1 MITAKGT
8 GFLAVAI
15 LALLA
20 GRLTLVGWL
29 YLVDAVLWG
38 IIFLS
43 AVVPWLAVAFLD
55 AHRRVDQLGTAALRP
70 GPSEGDQLLIEV
82 SLRNRAFFPRF
93 LFTVFYDCPLAEPG
107 SRLSRFFV
115 AQLRGSA
122 RLALVSTVEAYQR
135 GMHML
140 GPVVLE
146 SSAPFGLFRRRVQR
160 SSAQPVLV
168 YPQVHSLAR
177 LAMVEGLSGT
187 SAQTRKSLAGM
198 EPMGSRHY
206 FPGDPRRYIHWRN
219 TARLG
224 RPMVKEFE
232 DAKDPTLHLLFDATQ
247 VRGQGKETSLEYGIK
262 VVASAADY
270 VLRNLGSVRVWGGR
284 LRGEVTGQAE
294 GDGMTWPELLKSLAL
309 VEAGE
314 GWRLPE
320 ALAQLPSGSSALVVV
335 SADDGPA
342 IRAIDEVASILDRLV
357 VVGLEGFIETE
368 TETETEMETE
378 PDDNLLDSLD
388 VQGVSVIRCRP
399 GRLPETLQSLERLR
413 GPSLHQP
420 ILHSTDSTPRA

>member
-55 AHRRVDQLGTAALRP
+55 AHRSVDRPETATLRP

-82 SLRNRAFFPRF
+82 ALRNRAFFSRF

-122 RLALVSTVEAYQR
+122 QLTLVSTVEAYQR
-135 GMHML
+135 GMHQL

-146 SSAPFGLFRRRVQR
+146 SSAPFGLFRRRIQR

-168 YPQVHSLAR
+168 YPQVHSLER
-177 LAMVEGLSGT
+177 LALVEGLSGT
-187 SAQTRKSLAGM
+187 SAQPRKSLAGM
-198 EPMGSRHY
+198 EPVGSRHY

-232 DAKDPTLHLLFDATQ
+232 EARDPTLHLLFDATQ
-247 VRGQGKETSLEYGIK
+247 VRGQGKETTLEYGIK

-270 VLRNLGSVRVWGGR
+270 VLRNLGSVRMWGGR
-284 LRGEVTGQAE
+284 LRGEVAGQAE
-294 GDGMTWPELLKSLAL
+294 GDRMTWPELLKSLAL

-342 IRAIDEVASILDRLV
+342 IRAIDQVAPTLDRLV
-357 VVGLEGFIETE
+357 VVGLEGFQETE
-368 TETETEMETE
+368 S
-378 PDDNLLDSLD
+378 DDNLLDSLEME
-388 VQGVSVIRCRP
+388 GISVIRCRP

-420 ILHSTDSTPRA
+420 ILASTDFAPRTRAS

>member
-8 GFLAVAI
+8 GFLVVAI

-55 AHRRVDQLGTAALRP
+55 AHRRVDRPGTAANIKSTGP

-122 RLALVSTVEAYQR
+122 RLSLVSTVEAYQR
-135 GMHML
+135 GMHQL

-168 YPQVHSLAR
+168 YPQVHSLER
-177 LAMVEGLSGT
+177 LALVEGLSGT
-187 SAQTRKSLAGM
+187 SAQPRKSLAGM
-198 EPMGSRHY
+198 EPVGSRHY
-206 FPGDPRRYIHWRN
+206 FPGDPRRHIHWRN
-219 TARLG
+219 TARMG

-270 VLRNLGSVRVWGGR
+270 VLRNLGSVRMWGGR
-284 LRGEVTGQAE
+284 LRGEVAGQAE
-294 GDGMTWPELLKSLAL
+294 GDRITWPELLKSLAL
-309 VEAGE
+309 VKAGE
-314 GWRLPE
+314 GWRLSE
-320 ALAQLPSGSSALVVV
+320 ALVQIPSGSSALVVV
-335 SADDGPA
+335 CADDRPA
-342 IRAIDEVASILDRLV
+342 IRAIDEVAPTLERLV
-357 VVGLEGFIETE
+357 VVGLEGFQEAE
-368 TETETEMETE
+368 S
-378 PDDNLLDSLD
+378 DDNLLGSLD
-388 VQGVSVIRCRP
+388 LERVSVIRCRP
-399 GRLPETLQSLERLR
+399 GRLPETLQSLERLS
-413 GPSLHQP
+413 GPSVHQP
-420 ILHSTDSTPRA
+420 ILL